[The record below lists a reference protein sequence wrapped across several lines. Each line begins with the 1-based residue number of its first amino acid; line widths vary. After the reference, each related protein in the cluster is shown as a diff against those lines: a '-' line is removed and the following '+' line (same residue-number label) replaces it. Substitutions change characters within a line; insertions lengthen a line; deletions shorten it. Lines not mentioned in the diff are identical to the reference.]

1 MMAFYAIY
9 LSCSVRGQNKHPV
22 CGAPSI
28 ITEKIFG
35 RQKACH
41 VSTVRYKRMH
51 KYFNGEALY
60 RMSTWM
66 TAQEIKGNL
75 LI

>member
-22 CGAPSI
+22 YGAPSI
-28 ITEKIFG
+28 IKEKTFR

-41 VSTVRYKRMH
+41 VSRVRYKRMH

-66 TAQEIKGNL
+66 TAQEIKGNY
-75 LI
+75 